1 METASSY
8 FTRRARQERASAAAA
23 ASAEARKLHLELA
36 LRLVRVA
43 TEPALWSTWSECL
56 AHGGAITPHDR
67 AAGLS
72 TMADGLTGAFPLP
85 GTEGFEHL
93 LAAVDEQ
100 TTS

>member
-1 METASSY
+1 METANTY

-23 ASAEARKLHLELA
+23 ASAEARRAHLELA

-43 TEPALWSTWSECL
+43 TEPALWRTWSESS

-67 AAGLS
+67 AADLIK
-72 TMADGLTGAFPLP
+72 TANGLTGAFPLP